1 MEENKKDIMWR
12 IYLIYFGMCLFGV
25 AIIFQIFKVQVIEGN
40 QWRDKAEALTT
51 KYINIEA
58 VRGNIFAADGSLL
71 ATSYP
76 KYEVRMDMMVA
87 KESMFYDGIDSLSYC
102 LSKLFGDKSWHSYKS
117 ELVEARR
124 DGERYHLI
132 KGNVDYIQLKKMK
145 SFPIFREGRYKGGIV
160 YTQQNKRAR
169 PFKGLAAR
177 TIGYQK
183 DNISVGLEGAYDE
196 HLAGVGGKRLMQ
208 RISGGVWKPL
218 NDENEI
224 EPKDGSD
231 LVTTIDINI
240 QDVAESA
247 LRTQLM
253 NHAADHGCAVLM
265 EVATGEVKAIVNLT
279 RGDDGNYYE
288 SFNYAIG
295 ELTEP
300 GSTFKLAS
308 VIALLEEGGV
318 SIGDSVDT
326 EDGITYFHN
335 VPMKDSDYDKGG
347 HGKITL
353 QQTFELSSNV
363 GIAKMVT
370 KHFEKDPQKYV
381 DVLYKMGLNDSL
393 GIEIAG
399 EGKPQIINTQNKQWS
414 GITLPWMSIGYEVLM
429 TPMQILAF
437 YNAVA
442 NDGKLVRPKFVKE
455 IRNRGKVK
463 EVIET
468 EVLNNSICSKST
480 IDKVRVL
487 LEGVVQR
494 GTATNVKHAD
504 YQIAGKTGT
513 AQINYGDRSQ
523 RMKYQASFAGYF
535 PADNPKYSG
544 IIVINNPSKYVYY
557 ASYVAAPV
565 FKEIADKV
573 YSTQIDIHKELTND
587 TAMVAS
593 IDTKMPWTKVGHQKD
608 LVTAL
613 NKLKI
618 NTHTQNASS
627 RWVDTNAMQDTV
639 DLTEKNINEQLI
651 PKVVGMGAA
660 DAVYLLENLGL
671 KVKLDG
677 SGVIVQQS
685 ILPGTRVT
693 KNREIVLRLS

>member
-1 MEENKKDIMWR
+1 MENKKDIMWR
-12 IYLIYFGMCLFGV
+12 VYLIYFGMCLFGV
-25 AIIFQIFKVQVIEGN
+25 AIVFQIFRVQVIQGSE
-40 QWRDKAEALTT
+40 WREKAEALTT

-76 KYEVRMDMMVA
+76 KYEVRMDMVVA
-87 KESMFYDGIDSLSYC
+87 KDDSFYKHIDSLSYC
-102 LSKLFGDKSWHSYKS
+102 LSNLFRDKSWHSYKS
-117 ELVEARR
+117 ELVEARK

-132 KGNVDYIQLKKMK
+132 RRNVDYLQLKEMK
-145 SFPIFREGRYKGGIV
+145 KFPIFRDGRYRGGIV

-177 TIGYQK
+177 TIGYKREQV
-183 DNISVGLEGAYDE
+183 SVGLEGAYDE
-196 HLAGVGGKRLMQ
+196 YLAGVGGKRLMQ
-208 RISGGVWKPL
+208 KISGGVWKPL

-224 EPKDGSD
+224 EPQDGSD
-231 LVTTIDINI
+231 LITTIDINI

-247 LRTQLM
+247 LRRQLEK
-253 NHAADHGCAVLM
+253 HAADHGCAILM
-265 EVATGEVKAIVNLT
+265 EVATGEIKAIVNLT
-279 RGDDGNYYE
+279 RGDDDNYYE
-288 SFNYAIG
+288 NFNYAIG

-308 VIALLEEGGV
+308 VIALLEEGLV
-318 SIGDSVDT
+318 DIGDSVDI
-326 EDGITYFHN
+326 ENGITYFHN

-347 HGKITL
+347 HGKLTL

-370 KHFEKDPQKYV
+370 QHFSKDPQDYV
-381 DVLYKMGLNDSL
+381 DQLYKMGLNDSL

-399 EGKPQIINTQNKQWS
+399 EGKPKIMNTKNPQWS

-442 NDGKLVRPKFVKE
+442 NNGKMVKPKFVKE
-455 IRNRGKVK
+455 IRSRGKVEK
-463 EVIET
+463 VIET
-468 EVLNNSICSKST
+468 EVLNNSICSQST
-480 IDKVRVL
+480 IDKVKVL

-494 GTATNVKHAD
+494 GTATNVKHAN

-513 AQINYGDRSQ
+513 AQINYSDRSQ

-544 IIVINNPSKYVYY
+544 IVVINAPSGWVYY
-557 ASYVAAPV
+557 ASYIAAPV

-573 YSTQIDIHKELTND
+573 YSTHIDIHKELTTD
-587 TAMVAS
+587 TGMVAEV
-593 IDTKMPWTKVGHQKD
+593 DTKMPWTKEGHQKD

-613 NKLKI
+613 GKLDLMAHSA
-618 NTHTQNASS
+618 NPSS
-627 RWVDTNAMQDTV
+627 RWVKTNAMQDTV
-639 DLTEKNINEQLI
+639 GLKEKNINERLI

-660 DAVYLLENLGL
+660 DAVYILENLGL
-671 KVKLDG
+671 KVKLQG
-677 SGVIVQQS
+677 SGVITQQS

-693 KNREIVLRLS
+693 KNREIVLKLS